1 LGRYPGKR
9 MTAKKIAN
17 IIMDPQV
24 YETFKLLRTSIVTQ
38 NELEKLK
45 KKGVDDIY
53 NVLKKLW
60 ENHLIKVYREKNNV
74 EYYALLTDFYVDL
87 IFPKY
92 LLNTIKLSYEQK
104 SKAKKVLNEY
114 LKVLEQTYFEN
125 RKKK

>member
-1 LGRYPGKR
+1 L
-9 MTAKKIAN
+9 
-17 IIMDPQV
+17 MDPQV

-53 NVLKKLW
+53 NVLKTLW
-60 ENHLIKVYREKNNV
+60 ENHLIKVYQEKNNV

-92 LLNTIKLSYEQK
+92 LLNTIKLLYEQK